1 MNRSASPNGTNSRN
15 PSPNGA
21 NSRNPSTNS
30 TLDLHSPYYLHPCE
44 NPIISI
50 VNVTLTASNYHSWSR
65 NMRVALKYK
74 NKLQFI
80 DGTLTKPEETDS
92 NFLAWEKCNTYA
104 VAWLNLS
111 LSSEISQSVIWNENA
126 YDMWND
132 LKHRYH
138 QGDIFRIVDLEEEMY
153 TAKQGELSIT
163 AYFTKLRIIW
173 EELKTFLPIPSCVC
187 GVECTCDLGVM
198 RKYRKQRQL
207 VRLLRSLNEEYGT
220 VRSQIILM
228 APLPDVN
235 AVFGMLTQQER
246 QFHSLDN
253 GEPRA
258 LISSSD
264 LIENEKHFQH
274 QNANGYRG
282 RGHSSRGRDGRGGRG
297 PLKLCS
303 FCHKTGHLVDTCY
316 KKYGPPLHMRQP
328 QKAFNYATTSPG
340 VKIDKSSEALLQLST
355 QKRECKTSTF
365 SLSQEQKDTLIAL
378 IQQDNSSQIGH
389 VIN

>member
-1 MNRSASPNGTNSRN
+1 
-15 PSPNGA
+15 
-21 NSRNPSTNS
+21 
-30 TLDLHSPYYLHPCE
+30 
-44 NPIISI
+44 
-50 VNVTLTASNYHSWSR
+50 
-65 NMRVALKYK
+65 MRLALKFK

-80 DGTLTKPEETDS
+80 DGTLTKPEETDP
-92 NFLAWEKCNTYA
+92 NFLAWEKCNTYV

-126 YDMWND
+126 YDIWND
-132 LKHRYH
+132 LKHIYH

-153 TAKQGELSIT
+153 TSKQGELSIT

-173 EELKTFLPIPSCVC
+173 EELETFLPIPSYVC

-207 VRLLRSLNEEYGT
+207 VRLLRGLNEEYGT
-220 VRSQIILM
+220 VKSQIILM

-235 AVFGMLTQQER
+235 AVFGMLTQQQR
-246 QFHSLDN
+246 QFYSLDN

-282 RGHSSRGRDGRGGRG
+282 RGHSS
-297 PLKLCS
+297 
-303 FCHKTGHLVDTCY
+303 
-316 KKYGPPLHMRQP
+316 
-328 QKAFNYATTSPG
+328 
-340 VKIDKSSEALLQLST
+340 
-355 QKRECKTSTF
+355 
-365 SLSQEQKDTLIAL
+365 
-378 IQQDNSSQIGH
+378 
-389 VIN
+389 